1 MSEVQIETVNGERLC
16 FKSFEESPS
25 GCEYVRIVNSEGK
38 EVAYW
43 DHNEWRD
50 DPVSVMGAI
59 MGAIQSGVEGP
70 FHGLSW
76 DEKPLFP

>member
-1 MSEVQIETVNGERLC
+1 MSEVQVETVYGEKLC
-16 FKSFEESPS
+16 FKSFEESPL
-25 GCEYVRIVNSEGK
+25 GCEYVRIINSEGK

-43 DHNEWRD
+43 SSSEWRD

-59 MGAIQSGVEGP
+59 MGAIQCGVEGP

-76 DEKPLFP
+76 DEKPLFL